1 MGFPGGMK
9 RPGDAAE
16 LSEELS
22 RHGLRT
28 TRQRVA
34 LLRLLRAAKHH
45 PTAIELHKALRR
57 EQRNV
62 SKKTVY
68 EILNAFVREGLA
80 GCVTDGGEPF
90 RYESMTEP
98 HYHARCR
105 ICARIFDLPAGADS
119 QIRGLA
125 QVPEGFQV
133 EAIGVTLRGVCLR
146 CRDDV

>member
-1 MGFPGGMK
+1 MK
-9 RPGDAAE
+9 RGEGAE

-22 RHGLRT
+22 SRGLRT
-28 TRQRVA
+28 TRQRLA

-80 GCVTDGGEPF
+80 ACVTDGGEPF
-90 RYESMTEP
+90 RYESMTDP

-105 ICARIFDLPAGADS
+105 ICERIFDLPARADS

-125 QVPEGFQV
+125 EPPEGFNI
-133 EAIGVTLRGVCLR
+133 ETIGVTLRGVCLR

>member
-1 MGFPGGMK
+1 MK
-9 RPGDAAE
+9 RSLDAPMLA
-16 LSEELS
+16 EELS
-22 RHGLRT
+22 SRGLRT

-34 LLRLLRAAKHH
+34 LLRLLRAAAHH
-45 PTAIELHKALRR
+45 PTALELHKALRR
-57 EQRNV
+57 EQRRV

-80 GCVTDGGEPF
+80 ACVTDGGEPY

-105 ICARIFDLPAGADS
+105 ICERIFDLPARANS

-125 QVPEGFQV
+125 NVPEGFHV
-133 EAIGVTLRGVCLR
+133 ESIGVTLRGVCLR

>member
-1 MGFPGGMK
+1 MVM
-9 RPGDAAE
+9 RRSGDPAA
-16 LSEELS
+16 LAEELS

-34 LLRLLRAAKHH
+34 LLRLLRAAHHH
-45 PTAIELHKALRR
+45 PTAIELHKSLRR
-57 EQRNV
+57 QQRRV

-80 GCVTDGGEPF
+80 ACVTDGGEPF
-90 RYESMTEP
+90 RYESVTEP

-105 ICARIFDLPAGADS
+105 VCERIYDLPA
-119 QIRGLA
+119 LA
-125 QVPEGFQV
+125 NIPEGFRV
-133 EAIGVTLRGVCLR
+133 ESIGVTLRGVCLR

>member
-1 MGFPGGMK
+1 MK
-9 RPGDAAE
+9 RPDDAAT
-16 LSEELS
+16 LAEELS
-22 RHGLRT
+22 SHGLRT
-28 TRQRVA
+28 TRQRLA

-45 PTAIELHKALRR
+45 PTAFELHKALRR
-57 EQRNV
+57 QQRNV

-80 GCVTDGGEPF
+80 ACVTDGGEPF
-90 RYESMTEP
+90 RYESVTEP

-105 ICARIFDLPAGADS
+105 ICGRIFDLPARADS

-125 QVPEGFQV
+125 EPPEGFDV
-133 EAIGVTLRGVCLR
+133 ETTSVTLRGVCSR

>member
-1 MGFPGGMK
+1 M
-9 RPGDAAE
+9 RRTVEDATA
-16 LSEELS
+16 LAEELS

-28 TRQRVA
+28 TRQRLA
-34 LLRLLRAAKHH
+34 LLRLLRAAAHH
-45 PTAIELHKALRR
+45 PTALELHKALRR
-57 EQRNV
+57 EQRRV

-80 GCVTDGGEPF
+80 SCVTDGGEPY

-105 ICARIFDLPAGADS
+105 VCERIFDLPARANS

-125 QVPEGFQV
+125 EPPEGFDV
-133 EAIGVTLRGVCLR
+133 ESIGVTLRGVCLR